1 MLFLAFGLNY
11 LGMTALCLAM
21 SRHHKALLSSA
32 PSNARTYGLRVIGAL
47 LLALGMALNIV
58 ELTADMGIIT
68 GLLQLMLAGLCV
80 GLLMA
85 WRSGWVLP
93 LSGIL
98 PLSGLIALLA

>member
-32 PSNARTYGLRVIGAL
+32 PSTARTRSLRAVGAL
-47 LLALGMALNIV
+47 LLAVAMGLNIA

-68 GLLQLMLAGLCV
+68 GLLQLMLAGLAV

-85 WRSGWVLP
+85 WRNRWVLP
-93 LSGIL
+93 IGGLL
-98 PLSGLIALLA
+98 PLGGLLALLA